1 VRTIDPMKGVRE
13 LIGGLVILGAS
24 GCTNQFLAN
33 YQGAR
38 LDPVS
43 HAKSVTEK
51 PADCGLIGTSTF
63 VSAGSFG
70 EPEAVAAASE
80 VGAEFVQWSKGLDA
94 NDGPAG
100 AGVVRASLSPTGPVS
115 SWAPVQPGQFLYR
128 YVARFYRRGAKDS
141 VDDSLQPITAERDAA
156 TIIEDDEAATQ
167 EASGRAPSGR

>member
-1 VRTIDPMKGVRE
+1 MRTIDPMKGVRE

-43 HAKSVTEK
+43 HAKSVTER
-51 PADCGLIGTSTF
+51 PVDCGLIGTSTF

-115 SWAPVQPGQFLYR
+115 
-128 YVARFYRRGAKDS
+128 ARAARA
-141 VDDSLQPITAERDAA
+141 VSLQICRAFLSSRSEGFGGRFLAA
-156 TIIEDDEAATQ
+156 DHC
-167 EASGRAPSGR
+167 RA